1 MKKVRKILAIAMVGV
16 LSMTLVAC
24 SETQMT
30 IGGKGLSPKMMTLN
44 STLLSERE
52 ALVNMNAECPCRN
65 IWYYNVDDSISKMT
79 IYAYALEGNKW
90 EKKEI
95 VSCDEAVGFL
105 KKSSF
110 SIGFSDDYSKMSFAI
125 EDDGGAGGNIYKTG
139 TVIDGEVVGSR
150 STMKDNANTIEKG
163 KVIPMYFEYGTN
175 QKRLKEHEK
184 FMKENSTEQLM
195 EKLDEIS
202 KFYDSALIVAAVF
215 E

>member
-1 MKKVRKILAIAMVGV
+1 MKKVRKYLAIAMVGV

-30 IGGKGLSPKMMTLN
+30 IGGKWLGSKMMTLN

-65 IWYYNVDDSISKMT
+65 IWCYNVDESISKMT

-90 EKKEI
+90 EKKEV
-95 VSCDEAVGFL
+95 VSCDGTVGFL
-105 KKSSF
+105 KNSSF

-125 EDDGGAGGNIYKTG
+125 KDDGGAGGNIYKTG
-139 TVIDGEVVGSR
+139 TVIDGKVVGSM

-163 KVIPMYFEYGTN
+163 KVIPRYFEYGTN
-175 QKRLKEHEK
+175 QKRVEESEK
-184 FMKENSTEQLM
+184 FMEENSTEQLL
-195 EKLDEIS
+195 EKPEEVS
-202 KFYDSALIVAAVF
+202 KFYDSALIVAVVF

>member
-16 LSMTLVAC
+16 LSITLVAC

-52 ALVNMNAECPCRN
+52 ALVNINAECPCRN

-90 EKKEI
+90 EKKEV

-125 EDDGGAGGNIYKTG
+125 EDDGGAGGNQQI
-139 TVIDGEVVGSR
+139 
-150 STMKDNANTIEKG
+150 
-163 KVIPMYFEYGTN
+163 
-175 QKRLKEHEK
+175 L
-184 FMKENSTEQLM
+184 
-195 EKLDEIS
+195 
-202 KFYDSALIVAAVF
+202 
-215 E
+215 